1 MISPNLIIESGV
13 HPSLHPNC
21 HHQLIYPKF
30 NLQIY
35 YPPQYYR
42 EVWHYNGAN
51 TELIRRAVDQF
62 NWQKVFLNKKVNE
75 KVNIFNETILNIL
88 RNFIPHETVLCDD
101 RDPPWFNTKIKSLIH
116 DKNIRFKRLRSDR
129 RNSCLRRQ
137 LNCLQ
142 DRLNDSIEALKQKY
156 YCRMTN
162 KLTNAEKSSKA
173 YWSILKS
180 FLNNKKI
187 PFIPLLFYEN
197 RFITNFKEKAEL
209 FNSFF
214 ADQCSLMSN
223 ASKLPSNFTLYTDNR
238 LSTVTFSQDHIGK
251 IIHNLNPDKAHG
263 HDNISIRTL
272 KICHS
277 SIYGP
282 LERIFKEALS
292 TGLFPSN
299 WKKGNIVPIHKK
311 GDKQILKNYRPVS
324 LLPTYGKIFERL
336 IFNELFN
343 FLLENILISPNQS
356 GFKPGG
362 SCINQLLSITHE
374 IYNSFDDGLEVR
386 NVFFDISKA
395 FDKVWHKGLLFK
407 LSQNGIS
414 GNLLDLLSS
423 FLRDRK

>member
-1 MISPNLIIESGV
+1 M
-13 HPSLHPNC
+13 
-21 HHQLIYPKF
+21 YAKF

-42 EVWHYNGAN
+42 EVLYYNDAN
-51 TELIRRAVDQF
+51 SGLIRRAVDQF
-62 NWQKVFLNKKVNE
+62 NWQKAFLNKNLNE

-88 RNFIPHETVLCDD
+88 RNFILHETVLCDD

-116 DKNIRFKRLRSDR
+116 EKNITCKRLRSDR

-142 DRLNDSIEALKQKY
+142 DRLNESIESSKQKY

-180 FLNNKKI
+180 FLNNEKI
-187 PFIPLLFYEN
+187 SVISPLYYEN
-197 RFITNFKEKAEL
+197 CFITNFKEKAKL

-214 ADQCSLMSN
+214 YALYRQSTIC
-223 ASKLPSNFTLYTDNR
+223 KYFFTD
-238 LSTVTFSQDHIGK
+238 DIGE
-251 IIHNLNPDKAHG
+251 IIQNLNPNKAHG
-263 HDNISIRTL
+263 HDNVSIRML
-272 KICHS
+272 KICGS

-282 LERIFKEALS
+282 LELIFKEALS

-311 GDKQILKNYRPVS
+311 GDKQILKSYCPVS
-324 LLPTYGKIFERL
+324 LLPICGKIFERL

-343 FLLENILISPNQS
+343 VLLENNLISPNQS
-356 GFKPGG
+356 GFKPGD
-362 SCINQLLSITHE
+362 SCIKQLLSITHE
-374 IYNSFDDGLEVR
+374 IYNSFDEALEVR
-386 NVFFDISKA
+386 SVFLDTSKA
-395 FDKVWHKGLLFK
+395 SDKVWHKGVLFK
-407 LSQNGIS
+407 LSQNAKF

-423 FLRDRK
+423 FLSDRK